1 MINYTKH
8 KLTFKDN
15 LFFKII
21 RRTAVI
27 AGLIMIFGLSV
38 FIYYAKD
45 LPRPE
50 DFEERQLALPTK
62 IYDRTG
68 EVLLY
73 TIYGEVRREPI
84 RLKDVPDFLIKA
96 VLAAEDSNFFKHKGL
111 DFKGILRALILN
123 WRLKKPV
130 YGGSTISQ
138 QLIRSTFL
146 TTQKTIARKIK
157 EIVLTLELERRYS
170 KNQILEWYLNQI
182 PFGPNI
188 YGVEEAS
195 KSYFQK
201 SVKEINLAEA
211 AVLASLIKAPSFY
224 YPFGSHKDELLK
236 RKDYVL
242 KRMKELGYINEKEYQ
257 TAKKT
262 KVVFVQN
269 NKKLIAPH
277 FVLYVKQYL
286 EKKYGREFLETQGLK
301 VITTIDLEM
310 QRKVEEIVK
319 EYDAW
324 LTKYGAYNAS
334 VVVLNPKSGEILT
347 MLGSK
352 DYYGKPYPENCTPG
366 KNCLFEPKVNVAVYG
381 IGQQP
386 GSAFKPIVYATA
398 FKKGYSE
405 YTVVMDTLTN
415 FGKWGDKY
423 YIPQNYDGKFRG
435 PVTFKEALAQSLNV
449 PAVKVLLWYAGIKE
463 SLETARDLGITTL
476 NKNPSFYGPAL
487 VLGAGEV
494 KLLEL
499 TGAYGVFANDG
510 KRVKIKAVLKITNN
524 KGEIIEDNTR
534 ISARRVLSEEV
545 AKKIS
550 DILSDNKARAPMFG
564 WNSPLYFP
572 GYFVAAKTGTTNS
585 FKDGWVI
592 GYSRSVVVGM
602 WVGNNNNAPMKKY
615 PAVTIAG
622 PVWHQIMLEALKK
635 YEKKNF

>member
-1 MINYTKH
+1 MQFQRRKINFRESLLF
-8 KLTFKDN
+8 KLLKGC
-15 LFFKII
+15 FFLIGI
-21 RRTAVI
+21 FAI
-27 AGLIMIFGLSV
+27 LGLCV
-38 FIYYAKD
+38 FVYYAKD

-68 EVLLY
+68 KVLLY
-73 TIYGEVRREPI
+73 TIYGEVKREPVS
-84 RLKDVPDFLIKA
+84 LEDVPDYLIKA
-96 VLAAEDSNFFKHKGL
+96 VLAAEDANFYKHKGL
-111 DFKGILRALILN
+111 DLRGIIRAIILN
-123 WRLKKPV
+123 LKLKKPI

-146 TTQKTIARKIK
+146 TTQKTISRKIK
-157 EIVLTLELERRYS
+157 EIVLTIELERKYS
-170 KNQILEWYLNQI
+170 KDQILEWYLNQI

-188 YGVEEAS
+188 YGVEEAAR
-195 KSYFQK
+195 SYFQK
-201 SVKEINLAEA
+201 SVKDINLAEA
-211 AVLASLIKAPSFY
+211 AVLASLIRAPSYY
-224 YPFGSHKDELLK
+224 YPFGEHQDELLQ

-242 KRMKELGYINEKEYQ
+242 RRMRDLGFISEEEYQ
-257 TAKKT
+257 TAKNT
-262 KVVFVQN
+262 KIVF
-269 NKKLIAPH
+269 KKNEQKLLAPH
-277 FVLYVKQYL
+277 FTLYVKQYL
-286 EKKYGREFLETQGLK
+286 EEKYGREFLETQGLK

-310 QRKVEEIVK
+310 QKKVEEIVK
-319 EYDAW
+319 NYDKW
-324 LTKYGAYNAS
+324 LINHGAYNAA
-334 VVVLNPKSGEILT
+334 VVVLNPKTGEILA

-352 DYYGKPYPENCTPG
+352 DYYGKPYPPDCTPG
-366 KNCLFEPKVNVAVYG
+366 KDCLFEPKVNVAVYG

-405 YTVVMDTLTN
+405 YTIVMDTLTN

-423 YIPQNYDGKFRG
+423 YIPRNYDGRFRG

-476 NKNPSFYGPAL
+476 NKDPSFYGPAL

-499 TGAYGVFANDG
+499 TGAYGVFANNG
-510 KRVKIKAVLKITNN
+510 KRAKIKAILKIIDN
-524 KGEIIEDNTR
+524 KGNVLEDNTKA
-534 ISARRVLSEEV
+534 SSRRVLSEEV

-572 GYFVAAKTGTTNS
+572 GHFVAVKTGTTDS
-585 FKDGWVI
+585 FKDGWVV
-592 GYSRSVVVGM
+592 GYSHSVVVGM
-602 WVGNNNNAPMKKY
+602 WVGNNDNTPMKKY

-622 PVWHQIMLEALKK
+622 PVWHQIMLEALRR
-635 YEKKNF
+635 YGD

>member
-1 MINYTKH
+1 MQFQRRKINFRESLLF
-8 KLTFKDN
+8 KLLKGC
-15 LFFKII
+15 FFLIGI
-21 RRTAVI
+21 FAI
-27 AGLIMIFGLSV
+27 LGLCV
-38 FIYYAKD
+38 FVYYAKD

-68 EVLLY
+68 KVLLY
-73 TIYGEVRREPI
+73 TIYGEVKREPVS
-84 RLKDVPDFLIKA
+84 LEDVPDYLIKA
-96 VLAAEDSNFFKHKGL
+96 VLAAEDANFYKHKGL
-111 DFKGILRALILN
+111 DLRGIIRAIILN
-123 WRLKKPV
+123 LKLKKPI

-146 TTQKTIARKIK
+146 TTQKTISRKIK
-157 EIVLTLELERRYS
+157 EIVLTIELERKYS
-170 KNQILEWYLNQI
+170 KDQILEWYLNQI

-188 YGVEEAS
+188 YGVEEAAR
-195 KSYFQK
+195 SYFQK
-201 SVKEINLAEA
+201 SVKDINLAEA
-211 AVLASLIKAPSFY
+211 AVLASLIRAPSYY
-224 YPFGSHKDELLK
+224 YPFGEHQNELLQ

-242 KRMKELGYINEKEYQ
+242 RRMRDLGFISEEEYQ
-257 TAKKT
+257 TAKNT
-262 KVVFVQN
+262 KIVF
-269 NKKLIAPH
+269 KKNEQKLLAPH
-277 FVLYVKQYL
+277 FTLYVKQYL
-286 EKKYGREFLETQGLK
+286 EEKYGREFLETQGLK

-310 QRKVEEIVK
+310 QKKVEEIVK
-319 EYDAW
+319 NYDKW
-324 LTKYGAYNAS
+324 LINHGAYNAA
-334 VVVLNPKSGEILT
+334 VVVLNPKTGEILA

-352 DYYGKPYPENCTPG
+352 DYYGKPYPPDCTPG
-366 KNCLFEPKVNVAVYG
+366 KDCLFEPKVNVAVYG

-405 YTVVMDTLTN
+405 YTIVMDTLTN

-423 YIPQNYDGKFRG
+423 YIPRNYDGRFRG

-476 NKNPSFYGPAL
+476 NKDPSFYGPAL

-499 TGAYGVFANDG
+499 TGAYGVFANNG
-510 KRVKIKAVLKITNN
+510 KRAKIKAILKIIDN
-524 KGEIIEDNTR
+524 KGNVLEDNTKA
-534 ISARRVLSEEV
+534 SSRRVLSEEV

-550 DILSDNKARAPMFG
+550 DILSDNRARAPMFG

-572 GYFVAAKTGTTNS
+572 GHFVAVKTGTTDS
-585 FKDGWVI
+585 FKDGWVV
-592 GYSRSVVVGM
+592 GYSHSVVVGM
-602 WVGNNNNAPMKKY
+602 WVGNNDNTPMKKY

-622 PVWHQIMLEALKK
+622 PVWHQIMLEALRR
-635 YEKKNF
+635 YGD

>member
-1 MINYTKH
+1 MQFQRRKINFRESLLF
-8 KLTFKDN
+8 KLLKGC
-15 LFFKII
+15 FFLIGI
-21 RRTAVI
+21 FAI
-27 AGLIMIFGLSV
+27 LGLCV
-38 FIYYAKD
+38 FVYYAKD

-68 EVLLY
+68 KVLLY
-73 TIYGEVRREPI
+73 TIYGEVKREPVS
-84 RLKDVPDFLIKA
+84 LEDVPDYLIKA
-96 VLAAEDSNFFKHKGL
+96 VLAAEDANFYKHKGL
-111 DFKGILRALILN
+111 DLRGIIRAIILN
-123 WRLKKPV
+123 LKLKKPI

-146 TTQKTIARKIK
+146 TTQKTISRKIK
-157 EIVLTLELERRYS
+157 EIVLTIELERKYS
-170 KNQILEWYLNQI
+170 KDQILEWYLNQI

-188 YGVEEAS
+188 YGVEEAAR
-195 KSYFQK
+195 SYFQK
-201 SVKEINLAEA
+201 SVKDINLAEA
-211 AVLASLIKAPSFY
+211 AVLASLIRAPSYY
-224 YPFGSHKDELLK
+224 YPFGEHQNELLQ

-242 KRMKELGYINEKEYQ
+242 RRMRDLGFISEEEYQ
-257 TAKKT
+257 TAKNT
-262 KVVFVQN
+262 KIVF
-269 NKKLIAPH
+269 KKNEQKLLAPH
-277 FVLYVKQYL
+277 FTLYVKQYL
-286 EKKYGREFLETQGLK
+286 EEKYGREFLETQGLK

-310 QRKVEEIVK
+310 QKKVEEIVK
-319 EYDAW
+319 NYDKW
-324 LTKYGAYNAS
+324 LINHGAYNAA
-334 VVVLNPKSGEILT
+334 VVVLNPKTGEILA

-352 DYYGKPYPENCTPG
+352 DYYGKPYPPDCTPG
-366 KNCLFEPKVNVAVYG
+366 KDCLFEPKVNVAVYG

-405 YTVVMDTLTN
+405 YTIVMDTLTN

-423 YIPQNYDGKFRG
+423 YIPRNYDGRFRG

-476 NKNPSFYGPAL
+476 NKDPSFYGPAL

-499 TGAYGVFANDG
+499 TGAYGVFANNG
-510 KRVKIKAVLKITNN
+510 KRAKIKAILKIIDN
-524 KGEIIEDNTR
+524 KGNVLEDNTKA
-534 ISARRVLSEEV
+534 SSRRVLSEEV

-572 GYFVAAKTGTTNS
+572 GHFVAVKTGTTDS
-585 FKDGWVI
+585 FKDGWVV
-592 GYSRSVVVGM
+592 GYSHSVVVGM
-602 WVGNNNNAPMKKY
+602 WVGNNDNTPMKKY

-622 PVWHQIMLEALKK
+622 PVWHQIMLEALRR
-635 YEKKNF
+635 YGD

>member
-1 MINYTKH
+1 MQFQRRKINFRESLLF
-8 KLTFKDN
+8 KLLKGC
-15 LFFKII
+15 FFLIGI
-21 RRTAVI
+21 FAI
-27 AGLIMIFGLSV
+27 LGLCV
-38 FIYYAKD
+38 FVYYAKD

-68 EVLLY
+68 KVLLY
-73 TIYGEVRREPI
+73 TIYGEVKREPVS
-84 RLKDVPDFLIKA
+84 LEDVPDYLIKA
-96 VLAAEDSNFFKHKGL
+96 VLAAEDANFYKHKGL
-111 DFKGILRALILN
+111 DLRGIIRAIILN
-123 WRLKKPV
+123 LKLKKPI

-146 TTQKTIARKIK
+146 TTQKTISRKIK
-157 EIVLTLELERRYS
+157 EIVLTIELERKYS
-170 KNQILEWYLNQI
+170 KDQILEWYLNQI

-188 YGVEEAS
+188 YGVEEAAR
-195 KSYFQK
+195 SYFQK
-201 SVKEINLAEA
+201 SVKDINLAEA
-211 AVLASLIKAPSFY
+211 AVLASLIRAPSYY
-224 YPFGSHKDELLK
+224 YPFGEHQNELLQ

-242 KRMKELGYINEKEYQ
+242 RRMRDLGFISEEEYQ
-257 TAKKT
+257 TAKNT
-262 KVVFVQN
+262 KIVFKK
-269 NKKLIAPH
+269 NKQKLLAPH
-277 FVLYVKQYL
+277 FTLYVKQYL
-286 EKKYGREFLETQGLK
+286 EEKYGREFLETQGLK

-310 QRKVEEIVK
+310 QKKVEEIVK
-319 EYDAW
+319 NYDKW
-324 LTKYGAYNAS
+324 LINHGAYNAA
-334 VVVLNPKSGEILT
+334 VVVLNPKTGEILA

-352 DYYGKPYPENCTPG
+352 DYYGKPYPPDCTPG
-366 KNCLFEPKVNVAVYG
+366 KDCLFEPKVNVAVYG

-405 YTVVMDTLTN
+405 YTIVMDTLTN

-423 YIPQNYDGKFRG
+423 YIPRNYDGRFRG

-476 NKNPSFYGPAL
+476 NKDPSFYGPAL

-499 TGAYGVFANDG
+499 TGAYGVFANNG
-510 KRVKIKAVLKITNN
+510 KRAKIKAILKIIDN
-524 KGEIIEDNTR
+524 KGNVLEDNTKA
-534 ISARRVLSEEV
+534 SSRRVLSEEV

-572 GYFVAAKTGTTNS
+572 GHFVAVKTGTTDS
-585 FKDGWVI
+585 FKDGWVV
-592 GYSRSVVVGM
+592 GYSHSVVVGM
-602 WVGNNNNAPMKKY
+602 WVGNNDNTPMKKY

-622 PVWHQIMLEALKK
+622 PVWHQIMLEALRR
-635 YEKKNF
+635 YGD

>member
-1 MINYTKH
+1 MQFQRRKINFRESLLF
-8 KLTFKDN
+8 KLLKGC
-15 LFFKII
+15 FF
-21 RRTAVI
+21 
-27 AGLIMIFGLSV
+27 LIGIFAIFGLCIFV
-38 FIYYAKD
+38 YYAKD

-68 EVLLY
+68 KVLLY
-73 TIYGEVRREPI
+73 TIYGEVKREPVS
-84 RLKDVPDFLIKA
+84 LEDVPDYLIKA
-96 VLAAEDSNFFKHKGL
+96 VLAAEDANFYKHKGL
-111 DFKGILRALILN
+111 DLRGIIRAIILN
-123 WRLKKPV
+123 LKLKKPI

-146 TTQKTIARKIK
+146 TTQKTISRKIK
-157 EIVLTLELERRYS
+157 EIVLTIELERKYS
-170 KNQILEWYLNQI
+170 KDQILEWYLNQI

-188 YGVEEAS
+188 YGVEEAAR
-195 KSYFQK
+195 SYFQK
-201 SVKEINLAEA
+201 SVKDINLAEA
-211 AVLASLIKAPSFY
+211 AVLASLIRAPSYY
-224 YPFGSHKDELLK
+224 YPFGEHQDELLQ

-242 KRMKELGYINEKEYQ
+242 RRMRDLGFISEEEYQ
-257 TAKKT
+257 TAKNT
-262 KVVFVQN
+262 KIVF
-269 NKKLIAPH
+269 KKNEQKLLAPH
-277 FVLYVKQYL
+277 FTLYVKQYL
-286 EKKYGREFLETQGLK
+286 EEKYGREFLETQGLK

-310 QRKVEEIVK
+310 QKKVEEIVK
-319 EYDAW
+319 NYDKW
-324 LTKYGAYNAS
+324 LINHGAYNAA
-334 VVVLNPKSGEILT
+334 VVVLNPKTGEILA

-352 DYYGKPYPENCTPG
+352 DYYGKPYPPDCTPG
-366 KNCLFEPKVNVAVYG
+366 KDCLFEPKVNVAVYG

-405 YTVVMDTLTN
+405 YTIVMDTLTN

-423 YIPQNYDGKFRG
+423 YIPRNYDGRFRG

-476 NKNPSFYGPAL
+476 NKDPSFYGPAL

-499 TGAYGVFANDG
+499 TGAYGVFANNG
-510 KRVKIKAVLKITNN
+510 KRAKIKAILKIIDN
-524 KGEIIEDNTR
+524 KGNVLEDNTKA
-534 ISARRVLSEEV
+534 SSRRVLSEEV

-572 GYFVAAKTGTTNS
+572 GHFVAVKTGTTDS
-585 FKDGWVI
+585 FKDGWVV
-592 GYSRSVVVGM
+592 GYSHSVVVGM
-602 WVGNNNNAPMKKY
+602 WVGNNDNTPMKKY

-622 PVWHQIMLEALKK
+622 PVWHQIMLEALRR
-635 YEKKNF
+635 YGD

>member
-1 MINYTKH
+1 MQFQRRKINFRESLLF
-8 KLTFKDN
+8 KLLKGC
-15 LFFKII
+15 FFLIGI
-21 RRTAVI
+21 FAI
-27 AGLIMIFGLSV
+27 LGLCIFV
-38 FIYYAKD
+38 YYAKD

-68 EVLLY
+68 KVLLY
-73 TIYGEVRREPI
+73 TIYGEVKREPVS
-84 RLKDVPDFLIKA
+84 LEDVPDYLIKA
-96 VLAAEDSNFFKHKGL
+96 VLAAEDANFYKHKGL
-111 DFKGILRALILN
+111 DLRGIIRAIILN
-123 WRLKKPV
+123 LKLKKPI

-146 TTQKTIARKIK
+146 TTQKTISRKIK
-157 EIVLTLELERRYS
+157 EIVLTIELERKYS
-170 KNQILEWYLNQI
+170 KDQILEWYLNQI

-188 YGVEEAS
+188 YGVEEAAR
-195 KSYFQK
+195 SYFQK
-201 SVKEINLAEA
+201 SVKDINLAEA
-211 AVLASLIKAPSFY
+211 AVLASLIRAPSYY
-224 YPFGSHKDELLK
+224 YPFGEHQDELLQ

-242 KRMKELGYINEKEYQ
+242 RRMRDLGFISEEEYQ
-257 TAKKT
+257 TAKNT
-262 KVVFVQN
+262 KIVF
-269 NKKLIAPH
+269 KKNEQKLLAPH
-277 FVLYVKQYL
+277 FTLYVKQYL
-286 EKKYGREFLETQGLK
+286 EEKYGREFLETQGLK

-310 QRKVEEIVK
+310 QKKVEEIVK
-319 EYDAW
+319 NYDKW
-324 LTKYGAYNAS
+324 LINHGAYNAA
-334 VVVLNPKSGEILT
+334 VVVLNPKTGEILA

-352 DYYGKPYPENCTPG
+352 DYYGKPYPPDCTPG
-366 KNCLFEPKVNVAVYG
+366 KDCLFEPKVNVAVYG

-405 YTVVMDTLTN
+405 YTIVMDTLTN

-423 YIPQNYDGKFRG
+423 YIPRNYDGRFRG

-476 NKNPSFYGPAL
+476 NKDPSFYGPAL

-499 TGAYGVFANDG
+499 TGAYGVFANNG
-510 KRVKIKAVLKITNN
+510 KRAKIKAILKIIDN
-524 KGEIIEDNTR
+524 KGNVLEDNTKA
-534 ISARRVLSEEV
+534 SSRRVLSEEV

-572 GYFVAAKTGTTNS
+572 GHFVAVKTGTTDS
-585 FKDGWVI
+585 FKDGWVV
-592 GYSRSVVVGM
+592 GYSHSVVVGM
-602 WVGNNNNAPMKKY
+602 WVGNNDNTPMKKY

-622 PVWHQIMLEALKK
+622 PVWHQIMLEALRR
-635 YEKKNF
+635 YGD